1 MAAVFPVAD
10 FAEDLTKL
18 VKVTVLYFTEGSSKA
33 RKKKE
38 RILADL
44 RRRGLVPEEEKPDD
58 ETKEAVEMVP
68 DKKLGGKT
76 LDQTEKDIPAPKTKR
91 ELEFEATKNEYFIQS
106 HMTVLSD
113 HPALILKR
121 SADEAHEIIRIENAP
136 VELNGPIG
144 YGYFKIEPG
153 GSLNETVT
161 SIVDNHHFEAFILLC
176 IICSC
181 GMLIYEGPG
190 LPENSPL
197 AGPFYALELT
207 FVAIFVLECI
217 LRILAKG
224 LLFTNTGYLRDP
236 WNQLDFMVVVLDVM
250 TTIFSSLGLAPG
262 RFRALR
268 SFRALRP
275 LRTLKRAPELRA
287 VVEIFSQCIPVIIN
301 LGLCTVAFYFVFG
314 VLNMSLFGGRFWR

>member
-10 FAEDLTKL
+10 FAEDFSKWAKMTI
-18 VKVTVLYFTEGSSKA
+18 LYFTEGSSKA

-38 RILADL
+38 RMLADL
-44 RRRGLVPEEEKPDD
+44 RRRGLAPEEEKPED
-58 ETKEAVEMVP
+58 ETKETVEMVP
-68 DKKLGGKT
+68 DKKNNGKII
-76 LDQTEKDIPAPKTKR
+76 DQTEKDIPPAKTKR
-91 ELEFEATKNEYFIQS
+91 QLEFEATKDDYFIQS

-121 SADEAHEIIRIENAP
+121 SADEAHETIRIENAP

-144 YGYFKIEPG
+144 YGICKIEPG
-153 GSLNETVT
+153 GSLHETVT
-161 SIVDNHHFEAFILLC
+161 SVVDNHYFEAFILLC

-197 AGPFYALELT
+197 AGPFYALEIT
-207 FVAIFVLECI
+207 FMAIFVLECI

-224 LLFTNTGYLRDP
+224 LIFTNTGYLRDP

-250 TTIFSSLGLAPG
+250 TTIFSSIGLAPG

-287 VVEIFSQCIPVIIN
+287 VVEIFSQCIPVVIN
-301 LGLCTVAFYFVFG
+301 LGICTAVFYFVFG
-314 VLNMSLFGGRFWR
+314 VLHMSLFAGRFWR